1 THVVTFIGS
10 TGLSTLGAIAFD
22 ASGVLYAVDGGSA
35 GFPDPEIGQYAALYS
50 LDPTTAAATFIG
62 TTVGV
67 GGVDALRFNAAGT
80 LYGGAHR
87 AAPDDTSRLVTINPA
102 TGTILTAVLL
112 SGTGNGSTTGLAFAA
127 DGTLYASRGNA
138 ASRGEDL
145 VVIDV
150 STGVETALGSA
161 TNVIS
166 DVWFNS

>member
-1 THVVTFIGS
+1 MPRSPVYPRAVRLWGWRLRMTRASNLVFLFTLTIAGWVLAVAPTPAAAVTLYASSGGAEGGDAGSLYKIDTDTHVVTFIGS

-62 TTVGV
+62 RIVGV

-87 AAPDDTSRLVTINPA
+87 AA
-102 TGTILTAVLL
+102 
-112 SGTGNGSTTGLAFAA
+112 
-127 DGTLYASRGNA
+127 
-138 ASRGEDL
+138 
-145 VVIDV
+145 
-150 STGVETALGSA
+150 
-161 TNVIS
+161 
-166 DVWFNS
+166 